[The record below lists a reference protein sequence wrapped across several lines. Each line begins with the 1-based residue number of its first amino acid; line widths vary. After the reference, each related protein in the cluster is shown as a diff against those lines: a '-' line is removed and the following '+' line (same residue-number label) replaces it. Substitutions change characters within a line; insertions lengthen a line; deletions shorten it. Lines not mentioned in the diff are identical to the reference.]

1 MRVLKLI
8 FKNALRHK
16 LRTSLTI
23 LGMAIAVMAFGVL
36 RTVVDMYY
44 EGLEATA
51 ANRLITRHSVS
62 FVFPLPISYRDQI
75 SKISGVET
83 VSFANWFGGTYKD
96 KNNFFARMGADP
108 ETIFEVYPEYLISAK
123 ELETFKQ
130 ERNSCIV
137 GSEIAKQYG
146 FKIGDII
153 PLDGDIYPGKWEFV
167 VRGIYKPRDK
177 STDATQMFFHWSAID
192 ERMKVEMPRRAG
204 NVMWYIIK
212 IKDPAQAATI
222 SEQVDALFKNSSNST
237 KTETERAFTQGF
249 ISGASSLLDA
259 MNAVSYIIIGIIML
273 VLGNTMIMSARER
286 TCEYAVLKTLGFSG
300 GHLFGLVFGE
310 SLFISVLG
318 AGVGVLLTYPVVAG
332 IAALVPKGFFP
343 YFFITPTTL
352 IIAASAALMVGIAAS
367 IFPIQR
373 ALRTKIVDGLRFA
386 G

>member
-1 MRVLKLI
+1 MRVFKLI

-16 LRTSLTI
+16 LRTFLTI

-51 ANRLITRHSVS
+51 ANRLITRQSVS
-62 FVFPLPISYRDQI
+62 YIFPLPYSYRDQI
-75 SKISGVET
+75 AKISGVET
-83 VSFANWFGGTYKD
+83 VSYANWFGGTYKD
-96 KNNFFARMGADP
+96 KKNFFARMGVDP
-108 ETIFEVYPEYLISAK
+108 ETIFDVYPEYLLSTK
-123 ELETFKQ
+123 ELETFKK
-130 ERNSCIV
+130 ERNSCII
-137 GSEIAKQYG
+137 GSELAKQYG

-153 PLDGDIYPGKWEFV
+153 PFDGDIYPGNWEFV

-177 STDATQMFFHWSAID
+177 ATDATQMFFHWSAID
-192 ERMKVEMPRRAG
+192 ERMKVDMPRRAG
-204 NVMWYIIK
+204 QVGWYIIK
-212 IKDPAQAATI
+212 IKDPAQAASI

-249 ISGASSLLDA
+249 IAGFSSLLNA

-286 TCEYAVLKTLGFSG
+286 TSEYAVLKTLGFSG
-300 GHLFGLVFGE
+300 RHLFGLIFGE
-310 SLFISVLG
+310 SLFISALG
-318 AGVGVLLTYPVVAG
+318 AGAGVLLTYPIVAG
-332 IAALVPKGFFP
+332 IEAVVPKGFFP
-343 YFFITPTTL
+343 YFFITPLTL
-352 IIAASAALMVGIAAS
+352 ILAAGAALIIGIAAS